1 MIEFLKYLWRQ
12 PRQLREYSKLFR
24 FRDGLVLMLRG
35 KPGGVI
41 SIFSKELQQHITLRP
56 GTSDL
61 KVILKVL
68 AEHEYAVR
76 FPADPKLIIDAG
88 ANIGIS
94 ALYFAWRF
102 PDAKIYAIEPED
114 GNFELLKQN
123 CKDRRNI
130 RLQKAALWNYPARV
144 VLQDKDAANWCF
156 SVKPAEGDEGK
167 IDTVTI
173 PQILDDSGLQRID
186 ILKIDIE
193 GSEKALFSN
202 DYDAWLSRVRL
213 LIIEL
218 HDHYVPGCAKAFY
231 SALYSRPFTQELSGE
246 NVVIHFDPV
255 KNSLE

>member
-1 MIEFLKYLWRQ
+1 MIEFIKHLR
-12 PRQLREYSKLFR
+12 RQLGQLRKFSKLFR
-24 FRDGLVLMLRG
+24 FRDGLALMLRG
-35 KPGGVI
+35 KSGGVI
-41 SIFSKELQQHITLRP
+41 SIFSKELQQHITLRL

-61 KVILKVL
+61 EVILKVL
-68 AEHEYAVR
+68 AMHEYAVR
-76 FPADPKLIIDAG
+76 FPTNPKLIIDAG

-94 ALYFAWRF
+94 ALYFARKF
-102 PDAKIYAIEPED
+102 PNAKIYAIEPED

-130 RLQKAALWNYPARV
+130 RLQKAALWSCPTRV
-144 VLQDKDAANWCF
+144 VLRNEDAANWCF

-173 PQILDDSGLQRID
+173 PQILGDSGLQKID

-202 DYDAWLSRVRL
+202 DYNTWLSCVRL

-218 HDHYVPGCAKAFY
+218 HDRYLPGCSKAFY
-231 SALYSRPFTQELSGE
+231 SALCSRPFAQELSGE
-246 NVVIHFDPV
+246 NVVIYFDPE
-255 KNSLE
+255 KTN